1 MDGILANAKAPGGRT
16 LDAVQAYESIIEA
29 VEVASKSAEDASADA
44 ESAASMV
51 RTSLQGYYASVLFL

>member
-44 ESAASMV
+44 EAAASMV
-51 RTSLQGYYASVLFL
+51 RMCL

>member
-16 LDAVQAYESIIEA
+16 LDAVQAYESIPEA
-29 VEVASKSAEDASADA
+29 VAVAQKSAEEGNTAA

-51 RTSLQGYYASVLFL
+51 RRLFPF